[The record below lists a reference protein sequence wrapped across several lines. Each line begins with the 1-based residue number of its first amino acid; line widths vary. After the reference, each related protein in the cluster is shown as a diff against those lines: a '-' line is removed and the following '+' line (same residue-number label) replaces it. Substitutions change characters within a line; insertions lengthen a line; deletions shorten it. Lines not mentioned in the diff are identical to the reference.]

1 MLSFILRLQRDF
13 EREHGF
19 SPNVLYLNRELYQR
33 LKFDLGDALRPS
45 VSERLGLDVILSA
58 DSIHPHV
65 GWMAS
70 ALKKTAS
77 G

>member
-19 SPNVLYLNRELYQR
+19 APNVLYLNRELYQR

-45 VSERLGLDVILSA
+45 VSDRLGLDIILST

-65 GWMAS
+65 GWTSS
-70 ALKKTAS
+70 ALRKSAS